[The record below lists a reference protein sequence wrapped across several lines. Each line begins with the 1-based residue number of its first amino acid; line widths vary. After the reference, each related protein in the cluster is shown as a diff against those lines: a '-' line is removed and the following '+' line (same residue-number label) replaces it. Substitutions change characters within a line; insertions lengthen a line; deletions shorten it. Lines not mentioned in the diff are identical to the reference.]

1 MYKNIFV
8 IIILVFLTSSCMATK
23 GQQGAVGGAAGGA
36 LLGQLIGRDTK
47 STLIGATLGGLVGY
61 IIGNEMDKYDREK
74 LDKTYETTPSYE
86 KTSWINPDTGKQYSV
101 TPQPAYQDTAN
112 DRVCR
117 KAEIEAVID
126 GKKEITEALACREN
140 GRWVIQQ

>member
-1 MYKNIFV
+1 
-8 IIILVFLTSSCMATK
+8 MATK

-61 IIGNEMDKYDREK
+61 IIGNEMDKYDRDK
-74 LDKTYETTPSYE
+74 LNKTYETTPSYE
-86 KTSWINPDTGKQYSV
+86 KTSWVNPDTGKEYSV